1 MKKRKKGII
10 TIIILIFSILII
22 YCIFIKKFDYKIKN
36 IGNNIIIKDNNI
48 KEYFLNISS
57 YKAIV
62 EITIKSNKNT
72 NRYLLEH
79 EYNLDT
85 IKQIVL
91 EPSELKDSMIIRNGD
106 NVEIISKENKVSKI
120 YKDYQYINGDLL
132 SLEGFIK
139 DYLND
144 ENTCIEEK
152 DEFYN
157 TYEVKIKRNNNYVKY
172 KKIYID
178 NKNKLPKK
186 IEISDI
192 NRNILI
198 YIEYK
203 EIKIN

>member
-106 NVEIISKENKVSKI
+106 NGV
-120 YKDYQYINGDLL
+120 
-132 SLEGFIK
+132 
-139 DYLND
+139 
-144 ENTCIEEK
+144 
-152 DEFYN
+152 
-157 TYEVKIKRNNNYVKY
+157 
-172 KKIYID
+172 
-178 NKNKLPKK
+178 
-186 IEISDI
+186 
-192 NRNILI
+192 
-198 YIEYK
+198 
-203 EIKIN
+203 